1 MLLHLGL
8 PRENFFSGDSGNIPG
23 LIRFEI
29 PGNLSGSQNILGMN
43 SSSSSLMMLF
53 LISTTSGLW
62 IFRLSLESRESLL
75 SLSGFFML
83 RFRTG
88 ADEGRSSLFEDGRMD
103 ETPEEV
109 LPEEAALAA
118 DPVDSH
124 SNESVP
130 LSPRL
135 WLMYSLFFGT
145 NRTEPATIDNR

>member
-1 MLLHLGL
+1 M
-8 PRENFFSGDSGNIPG
+8 
-23 LIRFEI
+23 LIRLEM

-43 SSSSSLMMLF
+43 SSSSSLMLF
-53 LISTTSGLW
+53 LTSTASGLW
-62 IFRLSLESRESLL
+62 ILRQSLESLESRL

-88 ADEGRSSLFEDGRMD
+88 ADWGRSSLLEDGSME
-103 ETPEEV
+103 ETPEDV
-109 LPEEAALAA
+109 FPDDAALTA

-124 SNESVP
+124 SKESVP